1 MSDNFVLKNIFLNKK
16 IGSQETQILLE
27 VDIIVP
33 DIKPDMA
40 SILQTQSDIFIE
52 KTNILQDK
60 INFIGKLNIQILY
73 IAKLEDVINNL
84 YLKNY
89 LKPKI
94 FPQTKEAS

>member
-94 FPQTKEAS
+94 FPQTKEVS